1 MDLPI
6 DHFRLLGVSPSAD
19 AAAILHRL
27 QTRCDGPPDQGF
39 THEALLKRNELLSR
53 SADLLTDRDDRAE
66 YESALDRIDR
76 LQDALAHPLNEAEP
90 QDCEANH
97 EMQVIMYA
105 LFPHGLRHGRV

>member
-1 MDLPI
+1 MKLLDLPI

-27 QTRCDGPPDQGF
+27 QTRCDSPPDQGF

-66 YESALDRIDR
+66 YESALLRLSASHPERDRWTR
-76 LQDALAHPLNEAEP
+76 PSSEQ
-90 QDCEANH
+90 
-97 EMQVIMYA
+97 
-105 LFPHGLRHGRV
+105 